1 MSALRVT
8 VVVDCPGWF
17 DEFAQLLVERLRD
30 RNHDSTFARSHEEIR
45 SGDVAFYLSCT
56 RITPPEV
63 LALNRLNLVVHASK
77 LPRGRGFS
85 PLVWQVLE
93 GKNSIP
99 LTMIEAAEPVDS
111 GPIHMTSEIQFSG
124 HELNSEMR
132 DVMGQEIVAM
142 CLGYID
148 GAGYPTPVEQV
159 GEPTFYRRRR
169 SSDSRLDPDRTL
181 GEQFDLLRVVDNER
195 YPAFFDFRG
204 RRFVL
209 RIEDVGAAGEQ
220 S

>member
-1 MSALRVT
+1 MSILRVS
-8 VVVDCPGWF
+8 VVVDSAGWF
-17 DEFAQLLVERLRD
+17 DEYAQTLVKLLQERGC
-30 RNHDSTFARSHEEIR
+30 DSVFVRTYDEII

-56 RITPPEV
+56 KITPPEV
-63 LALNRLNLVVHASK
+63 LSLNRVNLVIHASD
-77 LPRGRGFS
+77 LPKGRGFS

-93 GKNSIP
+93 GQNLIP

-111 GPIHMTSEIQFSG
+111 GPIHMRSEIRFSG

-132 DVMGQEIVAM
+132 DVMGREIVSM

-148 GAGYPTPVEQV
+148 GAGYPIPREQV

-169 SSDSRLDPDRTL
+169 ASDSRLDPDLSL
-181 GEQFDLLRVVDNER
+181 GEQFELLRVVDNER

-209 RIEDVGAAGEQ
+209 RIEDAGEAGEQ